1 MTELRSGKL
10 KVSAELEKALWAGI
24 AGEISEGGH
33 RLAVRVY
40 FEDTDFSGLVYHTSY
55 LRWCERGRSDFL
67 RLLGIGHSALANG
80 AFAGEPCA
88 FAVRRINADFLK
100 SARIDDILE
109 VHTSAGAVTK
119 ASITLK
125 QTIAREAEAI
135 FRLEAQCVLIAAS
148 GRLLRLPAALS
159 SLLPKGPEPVL

>member
-1 MTELRSGKL
+1 MERDFR
-10 KVSAELEKALWAGI
+10 AGI
-24 AGEISEGGH
+24 SGELTGSGH

-67 RLLGIGHSALANG
+67 RLLGIRHGELANG

-88 FAVRRINADFLK
+88 FAVRRIAADFLRP
-100 SARIDDILE
+100 ARIDEVLE
-109 VHTSAGAVTK
+109 VHTSAGGMTK

-125 QTIAREAEAI
+125 QTILRGGEAI
-135 FRLEAQCVLIAAS
+135 FRLEAQCVLIAQS
-148 GRLLRLPAALS
+148 GRLLRLPPALS
-159 SLLPKGPEPVL
+159 GLLPKSGDSGL